1 MPCAIA
7 DMGETASAA
16 TTMRL
21 IIGSNLEQ
29 SAGMEAKGLFT
40 IKQPKADD
48 RNQLD
53 PERAPS
59 ELRSA
64 SPCGSARSESPDAA
78 SGTTTRIFR
87 RRAEAPAFN
96 EM

>member
-29 SAGMEAKGLFT
+29 SAGMEAKELFT
-40 IKQPKADD
+40 IKQPKAND
-48 RNQLD
+48 RKPLD
-53 PERAPS
+53 PELAPH
-59 ELRSA
+59 EWRSA
-64 SPCGSARSESPDAA
+64 RPCDSARSESPGAA
-78 SGTTTRIFR
+78 YGAITRMLR
-87 RRAEAPAFN
+87 RRAEVPALN